1 MQQGVQA
8 TCAPW
13 LALGLLRVQ
22 RPNPTGISSFGIA
35 KLAHPP
41 GPFPLGEM
49 CHHNRSART
58 LSTGGMAKEK
68 RSTRFVSPF
77 RMESPFC
84 SASGSVVK
92 CRYRKYRRTSRKA
105 SLLNT
110 CSQTAGDQRKPSDWL
125 F

>member
-1 MQQGVQA
+1 MELGFKVRVRE
-8 TCAPW
+8 TC
-13 LALGLLRVQ
+13 
-22 RPNPTGISSFGIA
+22 S
-35 KLAHPP
+35 HD
-41 GPFPLGEM
+41 GP
-49 CHHNRSART
+49 ART

-92 CRYRKYRRTSRKA
+92 CRYRKYRRTSRNA

-110 CSQTAGDQRKPSDWL
+110 CVQMPGCQQKPTGSSSQRPLSRRMT
-125 F
+125 